1 MTGRA
6 RTIRPGLDNVAAL
19 DKDLRK
25 HEINDHEW
33 GIIREVNEFLEPF
46 EAVTKQMEGSKYPTL
61 SAVIPL
67 YNSLLDHV
75 MTWAEDKSHCKETVE
90 GATTAKKKLTE
101 YYCKTTEMQVVSVM
115 LDPRLKMD
123 YFIDQE
129 WSNIETEIRT
139 I

>member
-1 MTGRA
+1 
-6 RTIRPGLDNVAAL
+6 
-19 DKDLRK
+19 
-25 HEINDHEW
+25 
-33 GIIREVNEFLEPF
+33 
-46 EAVTKQMEGSKYPTL
+46 
-61 SAVIPL
+61 
-67 YNSLLDHV
+67 